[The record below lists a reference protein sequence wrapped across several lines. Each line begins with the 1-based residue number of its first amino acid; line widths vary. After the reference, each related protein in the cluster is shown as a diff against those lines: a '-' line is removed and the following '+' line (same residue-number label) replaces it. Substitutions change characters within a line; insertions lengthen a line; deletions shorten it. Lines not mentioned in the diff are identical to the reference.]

1 MLATY
6 NTNVVVWYKVEVT
19 NRRKD
24 IDTGQDFV
32 RVSGYVKHAKF
43 MDSEDILRLAST
55 EYLILNNEMDTMS
68 DMIVYRYMDGDIIEF
83 QKIAIRR
90 EIEEAR
96 EI

>member
-1 MLATY
+1 MSATY

-32 RVSGYVKHAKF
+32 RVFGYVKHDQF

-68 DMIVYRYMDGDIIEF
+68 DMIAYRYMDGDIIEF

>member
-1 MLATY
+1 MSATY
-6 NTNVVVWYKVEVT
+6 NNGVMVWYKVEVT

-68 DMIVYRYMDGDIIEF
+68 DMIAYRYMDGDVVEVQKVAIKRDIEGT
-83 QKIAIRR
+83 R
-90 EIEEAR
+90 EI
-96 EI
+96 